1 MIVHRMYKF
10 CFKKQNVG
18 PACDEDK
25 AMTEVVGKQL
35 LWGGVAVNVVTT
47 HKHYQRWIVTT
58 IQEGTLLL
66 THEQIQTEE

>member
-47 HKHYQRWIVTT
+47 HKH
-58 IQEGTLLL
+58 
-66 THEQIQTEE
+66 